1 MLDQNLRITM
11 YGKIATKS
19 CPSASAPRNFAFR
32 LTALLPLR
40 RKSKNIDVI
49 VARERG
55 AAHACTHVLCFRF
68 LSVCRSIDEGFL
80 PHICF
85 FFLSPLFF
93 FFCFPSSASASAS
106 ASTRYAAPASE
117 DCTRLEREAPVPV
130 PVPIRRSCLDS
141 GTEGASEPCSLTR
154 VGREACRIGVL

>member
-93 FFCFPSSASASAS
+93 FVFPPRPQPQLQPPPATPRPPLKIAQGWREKPLSLSLSLSAALVWIQEQ
-106 ASTRYAAPASE
+106 R
-117 DCTRLEREAPVPV
+117 V
-130 PVPIRRSCLDS
+130 RRNLV
-141 GTEGASEPCSLTR
+141 R
-154 VGREACRIGVL
+154 